1 MNKTVKDILQFF
13 ISKPNNRVKRASFIL
28 KTYKQKLPSY
38 IEQLSSLPEC
48 SFYIKERPNAQDKKA
63 KIKDQVSL
71 QEIMMK
77 AFKQRIKTLEEN
89 LWFEQLS

>member
-89 LWFEQLS
+89 LWFEQL